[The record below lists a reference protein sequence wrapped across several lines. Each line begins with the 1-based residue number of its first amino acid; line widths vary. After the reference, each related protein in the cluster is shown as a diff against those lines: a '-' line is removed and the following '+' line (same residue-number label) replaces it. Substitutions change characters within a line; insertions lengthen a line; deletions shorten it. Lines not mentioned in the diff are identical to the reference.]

1 MQPNRLPIV
10 VKKQNIVREK
20 EAKLIAEAL
29 SGDQKAYTAL
39 VNQHRTSVFH
49 IVNKIVH
56 NTDVAHDL
64 VQETFMKAFSS
75 LAMYR
80 SEYRFATWLYK
91 IAANASIDFLRKK
104 RIKALSLDCPLETR
118 DGQVEFEIPDYSF
131 HPGRDLERK
140 EQAFTIDEAIESLPP
155 KYREVIIYRHK
166 DDKSYDEIA
175 DLLGIPVG
183 TVKARIFRARELLKK
198 KLRNIYQSG

>member
-1 MQPNRLPIV
+1 MKLKITLDVLKPSGEGLGND
-10 VKKQNIVREK
+10 
-20 EAKLIAEAL
+20 EAKLIADAL
-29 SGDQKAYTAL
+29 SGNQQAYTRL
-39 VNQHRTSVFH
+39 VDQHRTAIFH
-49 IVNKIVH
+49 IINKIVH
-56 NTDVAHDL
+56 NDDVANDL

-91 IAANASIDFLRKK
+91 IAANSSIDYLRKR
-104 RIKALSLDCPLETR
+104 RIHALSLDRPLETK
-118 DGQVEFEIPDYSF
+118 DGTVEFEVADYSY

-140 EQAFTIDEAIESLPP
+140 EQRFSIEEAISSLPT

-175 DLLGIPVG
+175 DLLDIPVG

-198 KLRNIYQSG
+198 KLKRIY